1 MVNTPNWSRANISSK
16 GSTKP
21 SEIALIVRRVSASLD
36 SPPLV
41 SHPPLYPGN
50 KQLENFFYPLP
61 EAKKGRERR
70 DGDFFI
76 LQGKRGFVW
85 IWPHH
90 PFTAFLRLRCPF
102 SSFDKFLLLITDPSW
117 QPGCLIPSLPVAP
130 GSELIPPA
138 GGSSR

>member
-16 GSTKP
+16 GSAKP

-61 EAKKGRERR
+61 KAKKGRERR
-70 DGDFFI
+70 DGDFFYSPGETGI
-76 LQGKRGFVW
+76 CLDLA
-85 IWPHH
+85 P
-90 PFTAFLRLRCPF
+90 P
-102 SSFDKFLLLITDPSW
+102 SFHCLLALEMSLLIF
-117 QPGCLIPSLPVAP
+117 
-130 GSELIPPA
+130 
-138 GGSSR
+138 